1 MVGEDQTVCYNRCV
15 MGCCFFVGIRG
26 TEVEVLRE
34 GGRRKDDEERGRR
47 RKYAAA
53 KKTT

>member
-1 MVGEDQTVCYNRCV
+1 
-15 MGCCFFVGIRG
+15 MGCCFFVGFCG

-34 GGRRKDDEERGRR
+34 GGRRKDDEERGRG
-47 RKYAAA
+47 RKHVAA